1 MALLSFGRRAGDI
14 LAGGMGWRVPYS
26 KNFSLK
32 TGKWKDFPDG
42 IAQFQPAG
50 G

>member
-1 MALLSFGRRAGDI
+1 MISQS
-14 LAGGMGWRVPYS
+14 GGWARGWS
-26 KNFSLK
+26 QNFSLK
-32 TGKWKDFPDG
+32 SGKWKDFPDG